1 MVGLLD
7 HVIVLCLLV
16 RNLQIMLHKYMS
28 TETVFNPLPE
38 FVSFCPFRGEV
49 VSACDFLVFITYAF
63 SQLKLENQ
71 RIYSFESRMF
81 IFHVDSETLYAASW
95 FSLLFLTQLEYLSR
109 FISVLFI
116 HLQVLSQSY
125 SLSTSLLLWS
135 QHLKFIIFKEKIQFD
150 SIKRIFIA
158 YYILVALSS
167 IFSTLQHWMHCS
179 TRDGEA

>member
-16 RNLQIMLHKYMS
+16 WNLQIMLHKYMS
-28 TETVFNPLPE
+28 TETVFNPLPG
-38 FVSFCPFRGEV
+38 FVTFCPFRGEV

-81 IFHVDSETLYAASW
+81 IFHVDSETLYAVSW
-95 FSLLFLTQLEYLSR
+95 FSLLFLTQLEYLSCFICFIYTSPG
-109 FISVLFI
+109 FISVLFPL
-116 HLQVLSQSY
+116 HF
-125 SLSTSLLLWS
+125 LLLWS